1 MQLAFEF
8 PAVIVRPATGAV
20 PLLVAVGVGEGDGLP
35 GDEGDQVGPPLG
47 EGLPFDD
54 GVLVGE
60 GLPPGDGLPP
70 GEGLLPGGRL
80 TVADAPRLAPSAA
93 PLMLA
98 PAAIVH
104 GPLTCAVE
112 AGLFVISSQSGVLF
126 DE

>member
-20 PLLVAVGVGEGDGLP
+20 PLLVGVGVGVGVGEGDGPP
-35 GDEGDQVGPPLG
+35 GDEGGDVGPPLA

-54 GVLVGE
+54 GVPL
-60 GLPPGDGLPP
+60 GDGLLPR
-70 GEGLLPGGRL
+70 GGLLPGGGL
-80 TVADAPRLAPSAA
+80 TVADAPRPAPSAA
-93 PLMLA
+93 LPMLA

-104 GPLTCAVE
+104 GPCTGAV
-112 AGLFVISSQSGVLF
+112 AGLVISSQSGVLF